1 MGCKVPEGRM
11 MRGFLIPA
19 CLAVA
24 MIAADSGPVSAFW
37 QRSQVSACSDATSD
51 AERERLRCW
60 QLNAYADPGW
70 PALGRAGGAYLL
82 PAPPALPSGR
92 GHRGGVTRRLG

>member
-1 MGCKVPEGRM
+1 

-24 MIAADSGPVSAFW
+24 VVAAAGEPASAFW

-51 AERERLRCW
+51 TERQRLRCW
-60 QLNAYADPGW
+60 ELNAYADPGW
-70 PALGRAGGAYLL
+70 PALGAGGGAYLL
-82 PAPPALPSGR
+82 PGPVVRP
-92 GHRGGVTRRLG
+92 GHGHKGGGVTRRLG